1 MMGEG
6 LAAHVTNMY
15 GDGCGNTIKHYY
27 ERGSKHKSKTKKK
40 EGKKNG
46 K

>member
-1 MMGEG
+1 MGEG

-15 GDGCGNTIKHYY
+15 GNGDGNTIKHYY
-27 ERGSKHKSKTKKK
+27 ERGSKPKSKTKKK
-40 EGKKNG
+40 EGNKNG

>member
-1 MMGEG
+1 MGEG

-15 GDGCGNTIKHYY
+15 GDGGSNTIKHYY
-27 ERGSKHKSKTKKK
+27 ERGSKPKSKVKKK
-40 EGKKNG
+40 EGNKNG

>member
-1 MMGEG
+1 MGEG

-15 GDGCGNTIKHYY
+15 GNGDGNTVKHYY
-27 ERGSKHKSKTKKK
+27 EKGQKNKSKSKKN
-40 EGKKNG
+40 EGSKNG

>member
-1 MMGEG
+1 MGEG

-15 GDGCGNTIKHYY
+15 GDGGSNTIKHYY
-27 ERGSKHKSKTKKK
+27 ERGSKPKSKTKKK
-40 EGKKNG
+40 DGNKNG

>member
-1 MMGEG
+1 MGEG

-15 GDGCGNTIKHYY
+15 GNGGGNTIKHYY
-27 ERGSKHKSKTKKK
+27 ERGSKPKSKTKKK